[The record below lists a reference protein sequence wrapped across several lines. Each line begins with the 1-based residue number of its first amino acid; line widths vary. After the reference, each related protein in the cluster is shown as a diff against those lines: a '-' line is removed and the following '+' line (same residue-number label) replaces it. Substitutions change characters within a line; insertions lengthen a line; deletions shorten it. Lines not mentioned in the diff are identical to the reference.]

1 MILCDTNIFISA
13 FNGRTDT
20 IEQLNIIGLQYIV
33 ISSITVME
41 LYQGM
46 GNKIELSQMKK
57 KLKFYDIIHIDNT
70 ISEKAIEL
78 IDKFRLSHGLT
89 IPDALI
95 AATAVTYQLELY
107 TYNVKD
113 FDFIHN
119 IKLYQAE

>member
-1 MILCDTNIFISA
+1 MILCDTNIFISS

-20 IEQLNIIGLQYIV
+20 IEQLNIIGLQDIV

-57 KLKFYDIIHIDNT
+57 KLKFYDVIQIDNA
-70 ISEKAIEL
+70 ISVKAIEL
-78 IDKFRLSHGLT
+78 IDKFRLSHGLM

-95 AATAVTYQLELY
+95 AATAVTYQIELY
-107 TYNVKD
+107 TYNFKD
-113 FDFIHN
+113 FDFIPN
-119 IKLYQAE
+119 LKLYQVK

>member
-20 IEQLNIIGLQYIV
+20 IEQLNIIGLQNIV
-33 ISSITVME
+33 VSSITVME
-41 LYQGM
+41 LYQGV
-46 GNKIELSQMKK
+46 GNKLELSQMKK
-57 KLKFYDIIHIDNT
+57 KLKFYDVIQIDNT

-78 IDKFRLSHGLT
+78 IYKFRLSHGLM

-95 AATAVTYQLELY
+95 AATAVMYQIELY

-113 FDFIHN
+113 FDFIPN
-119 IKLYQAE
+119 LKLYRS